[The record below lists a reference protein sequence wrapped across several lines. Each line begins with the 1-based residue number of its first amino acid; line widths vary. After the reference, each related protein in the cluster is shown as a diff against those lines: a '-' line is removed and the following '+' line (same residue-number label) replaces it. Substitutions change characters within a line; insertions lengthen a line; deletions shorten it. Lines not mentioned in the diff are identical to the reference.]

1 MIEITALPPTVQA
14 VLLVVLVSVEAVVL
28 YAGYGVL
35 EQALAPSVIETIE
48 SA

>member
-1 MIEITALPPTVQA
+1 MIEFTALPPTLQA
-14 VLLVVLVSVEAVVL
+14 ALLVVLVSVEAIIL
-28 YAGYGVL
+28 YAGYGVV